1 MSDRVEADYQ
11 ELQKLSNQMN
21 QRADEIQQQFQA
33 LKAKT
38 GELLNGN
45 WEGRGADKF
54 QNEMEGEVFPSLQKL
69 QRALEMLSK
78 SLGQVANAFRQSEE
92 QASNLFKG

>member
-11 ELQKLSNQMN
+11 ELQKLSNMMN
-21 QRADEIQQQFQA
+21 QRADAIQQQFQM

-54 QNEMEGEVFPSLQKL
+54 QNEMEGEVFPALQKL
-69 QRALEMLSK
+69 QKALEICS
-78 SLGQVANAFRQSEE
+78 SALGQVANTFRQSEE